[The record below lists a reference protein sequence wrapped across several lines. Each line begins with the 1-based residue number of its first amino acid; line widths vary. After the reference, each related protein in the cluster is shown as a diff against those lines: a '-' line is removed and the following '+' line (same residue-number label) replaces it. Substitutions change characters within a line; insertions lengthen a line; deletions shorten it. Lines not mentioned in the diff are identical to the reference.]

1 LIRHSD
7 FVIRDCAPLAEPV
20 GLPSRLLECRLKQ
33 VRTAR
38 PDLGWPTDVQWN
50 YRFFT
55 FGPNADNRLVRGRE
69 SHIEVRTGR
78 PDLLPRKG
86 RSAVRWS
93 KTFIPTLKE
102 TPADAEV
109 PSHRLMLRAGLIRQ
123 LMAGAYTYLPLG
135 WRAVRKAEAIVREEM
150 EAAGAIEIF
159 MPALQPIEL
168 FERTGRRRAFGN
180 VLINFKVRR
189 RDHEV
194 HLALGPT
201 HEEVVTD
208 LVAHFISSYRQLP
221 LTLFQIQTKFRN
233 EERPRFGVLRTSE
246 FLMKDAYSFDTSL
259 EQLNDSYD
267 AMYRAYCRIFAR
279 CGLEF
284 FPVEAESGPIGGDA
298 SHEFMVPAANGED
311 RIVRCSGC
319 GYAANL
325 ERAETGRKSPLAGQG
340 GGPEDAGPLA
350 QRATVDTPAA
360 TSIEQVSKL
369 LGVTPRRMIKT
380 LIYMADG
387 KPVAVLVRGDHDA
400 NEGKIRRALEAT
412 TVGLADEET
421 IRRVS
426 GAPVGF
432 AGPVGIHCE
441 LVADHDVPLIRDAVT
456 GANEADKHHTGVN
469 CGRDYRVAT
478 TFDLRDAAAGDP
490 CPRCDGTL
498 DAVHGIEVGHVFK
511 LGTKYS
517 ISLGAEFLD
526 EKEQRH
532 PIIMGC
538 YGIGVNRII
547 AAAAETSFDDNGLI
561 WPLAI
566 APYSVLVIPL
576 NMDDAEVLGTA
587 DRIYEELS
595 TAGVDVLY
603 DDRAARP
610 GFKFK
615 DADLIGVPLRIV
627 VGAKGLKDGV
637 VEMKWRTDAS
647 PDRITIPDAVS
658 EALNRLQAR
667 RNQEQSAAEAWPA

>member
-1 LIRHSD
+1 
-7 FVIRDCAPLAEPV
+7 
-20 GLPSRLLECRLKQ
+20 
-33 VRTAR
+33 
-38 PDLGWPTDVQWN
+38 
-50 YRFFT
+50 
-55 FGPNADNRLVRGRE
+55 
-69 SHIEVRTGR
+69 
-78 PDLLPRKG
+78 
-86 RSAVRWS
+86 VRWS

-168 FERTGRRRAFGN
+168 FERTGRRSAFGN

-267 AMYRAYCRIFAR
+267 AMYRAYCRIFSR

-284 FPVEAESGPIGGDA
+284 LPVEAESGPIGGDA
-298 SHEFMVPAANGED
+298 SHEFMVPSTNGED
-311 RIVRCSGC
+311 RIVRCTSC
-319 GYAANL
+319 DYAANL
-325 ERAETGRKSPLAGQG
+325 ERAETGRKSPIVADTAGAG
-340 GGPEDAGPLA
+340 ADAGSIRHEL
-350 QRATVDTPAA
+350 TKVDTPGA
-360 TSIEQVSKL
+360 TSIEQVSRL
-369 LGVTPRRMIKT
+369 IGCPPRQMIKT
-380 LIYMADG
+380 LIFVADG
-387 KPVAVLVRGDHDA
+387 KPVAVLIRGDHDA
-400 NEGKIRRALEAT
+400 NEGKIRRALGTGSVE
-412 TVGLADEET
+412 LADEAT
-421 IRRVS
+421 IRNVT

-432 AGPVGIHCE
+432 AGPVGIGCE
-441 LVADHDVPLIRDAVT
+441 VVADHDVPLFRDAVT
-456 GANEADKHHTGVN
+456 GANEADKHFTGVN
-469 CGRDYRVAT
+469 CGRDYQLDA

-517 ISLGAEFLD
+517 VSLGAEFLD

-547 AAAAETSFDDNGLI
+547 AAAAETSHDENGLI

-576 NMDDAEVLGTA
+576 NMDDDEVLGTA
-587 DRIYEELS
+587 ERIYQELS
-595 TAGVDVLY
+595 SAGVDVLY

-615 DADLIGVPLRIV
+615 DADLIGIPLRIV

-637 VEMKWRTDAS
+637 VEMKWRTDES
-647 PDRITIPDAVS
+647 PDKIAIADAVP
-658 EALNRLQAR
+658 EALDRLRKR
-667 RNQEQSAAEAWPA
+667 RDQDNAAAEQWQP